1 MNSEKDPSSKNKER
15 VVTRIEYVE
24 ADGIRYKNKR
34 TQKYNRDNKLI
45 KQTDELYD
53 QRERKISSQTE
64 EYNPKNDQL
73 IAFTRTKYDK
83 NNRKA
88 LEEREKYEYDQ
99 KTGRLKTRKYV
110 KYILNR
116 KVAERLEKYDL
127 VNDQLKEAVHVKY
140 EQDQAISETVER
152 YNPENN
158 QIIERTNT
166 EYENGRK
173 KSEEIETFNPEDGR
187 PIESRLILYEDGQ
200 KKSEEIKIFIY
211 EDVDEKTPAEDQ
223 KGASGD
229 NQSGDFAPVKNS
241 RGLTG
246 NQLPPRI
253 NQDKPPENSPTAHL
267 IYIRY
272 GRNGQKES
280 ETVKIINYQ
289 NKDGLPKRTIISP
302 EGSKT
307 IIKKTEMNYS
317 ELESLNRLSPDKIER
332 LIENKDG
339 LPKRTIIS
347 PEGSKTI
354 IKKTEMNYSALESL
368 NRLSPDKIERLIEKK
383 YLPPKLRNQEIVKEF
398 EIMRDS
404 KSDRLEKEKKAA
416 KEETKK
422 KEEEMKSKLEE
433 MRQTIKQKA
442 EKERENQKD
451 QSLVKLQAKKLEDAQ
466 LYKQS
471 TRKGIRAFIVIIIS
485 ILVLF
490 ILYYLANRL

>member
-317 ELESLNRLSPDKIER
+317 
-332 LIENKDG
+332 
-339 LPKRTIIS
+339 
-347 PEGSKTI
+347 
-354 IKKTEMNYSALESL
+354 ALESL

>member
-1 MNSEKDPSSKNKER
+1 MNR
-15 VVTRIEYVE
+15 
-24 ADGIRYKNKR
+24 
-34 TQKYNRDNKLI
+34 I
-45 KQTDELYD
+45 KQS
-53 QRERKISSQTE
+53 RKPLRDI
-64 EYNPKNDQL
+64 
-73 IAFTRTKYDK
+73 I
-83 NNRKA
+83 
-88 LEEREKYEYDQ
+88 
-99 KTGRLKTRKYV
+99 LKIIKS
-110 KYILNR
+110 
-116 KVAERLEKYDL
+116 
-127 VNDQLKEAVHVKY
+127 LK
-140 EQDQAISETVER
+140 
-152 YNPENN
+152 
-158 QIIERTNT
+158 RTNT
-166 EYENGRK
+166 EYEDGQK

-246 NQLPPRI
+246 NQLPSRI
-253 NQDKPPENSPTAHL
+253 NQGELPQNSPTVHL

-289 NKDGLPKRTIISP
+289 NKDRLPKRTIISP
-302 EGSKT
+302 EGGKIINYQNKDRLPKRTIISPEGGKI

-317 ELESLNRLSPDKIER
+317 ELESLNRLPS
-332 LIENKDG
+332 
-339 LPKRTIIS
+339 S
-347 PEGSKTI
+347 
-354 IKKTEMNYSALESL
+354 
-368 NRLSPDKIERLIEKK
+368 KIERLIEKK
-383 YLPPKLRNQEIVKEF
+383 YLSTKLRNQEIVKEF

-404 KSDRLEKEKKAA
+404 KNDRLEKEKKAA

-433 MRQTIKQKA
+433 MKQAAKRKA
-442 EKERENQKD
+442 EKEHENQKD

-471 TRKGIRAFIVIIIS
+471 TQKGIWAFIVIIIS
-485 ILVLF
+485 ILVLSIF
-490 ILYYLANRL
+490 YYLANRL